1 MGAEAIK
8 KLLEEIDVEKTSEE
22 LKEELET
29 ASGPE
34 ACPHPQAP
42 GGGGSLPHLRQPPRV
57 DDSGRGTRVPP

>member
-29 ASGPE
+29 ASGQKRV
-34 ACPHPQAP
+34 PHPQAP
-42 GGGGSLPHLRQPPRV
+42 GGGGGFPHLRQPPP
-57 DDSGRGTRVPP
+57 SG